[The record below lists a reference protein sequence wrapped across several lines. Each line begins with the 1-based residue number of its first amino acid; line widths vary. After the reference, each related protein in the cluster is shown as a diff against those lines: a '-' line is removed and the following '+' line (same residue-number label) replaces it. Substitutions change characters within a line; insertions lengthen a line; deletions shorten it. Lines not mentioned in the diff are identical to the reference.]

1 MDNIKR
7 IDFTATTAAADFTE
21 SLHQTG
27 FAVLYNHPLKKT
39 DIEHLYQQWQTFFLQ
54 DEQQK
59 EAFVVDPNNQEGW
72 IPPRVAEVA
81 KGFTVKDIKEFF
93 NYFPWGKCPDN
104 LKAITQDLFQQLQN
118 IGSTLL
124 DWVQQH
130 TPDDIRQ
137 YFSKPLPEMIANSPL
152 SLFRINYYPPLT
164 GAEEEGAVRA
174 AKHTDIDLLTVL
186 TAGTTSGLQALTKDG
201 QWQDIPCEHGNL
213 VINTGDMLQ
222 ECSRDYYPSTVH
234 RVLNPTGT
242 AAKVA
247 RMSCPMF
254 IHPTADVVLSE
265 RYTAKTYLH
274 ERLVE
279 IGLIK
284 E

>member
-1 MDNIKR
+1 MNDIKR
-7 IDFTATTAAADFTE
+7 VDFTGPMAAAEFTE

-27 FAVLYNHPLKKT
+27 FAVLYNHPIKKNA
-39 DIEHLYQQWQTFFLQ
+39 IANLYQQWEAFFLQ

-59 EAFVVDPNNQEGW
+59 EAFIVDPCKQEGW
-72 IPPRVAEVA
+72 VPPHIAEVA
-81 KGFTVKDIKEFF
+81 KGFSVKDIKEFF
-93 NYFPWGKCPDN
+93 NYFPWGKCPKH
-104 LKAITQDLFQQLQN
+104 LKNITDGLFQQLQS

-124 DWVQQH
+124 DWLQRQ
-130 TPDDIRQ
+130 TPSEVSQ
-137 YFSKPLPEMIANSPL
+137 GFSKPLPQMVSNSPL

-164 GAEEEGAVRA
+164 DQEEEGAVRA

-201 QWQDIPCEHGNL
+201 QWHDIPCEHGNL

-222 ECSRDYYPSTVH
+222 ECSKAYYPSTVH
-234 RVLNPTGT
+234 RVPNPTGE
-242 AAKVA
+242 AAKIA

-279 IGLIK
+279 VGLIK

>member
-1 MDNIKR
+1 MDHIKR
-7 IDFTATTAAADFTE
+7 IDFTAPQAAAEFTE

-27 FAVLYNHPLKKT
+27 FAVLYNHPIKKNA
-39 DIEHLYQQWQTFFLQ
+39 IENLYQQWKNFFLQ
-54 DEQQK
+54 DEEQK
-59 EAFVVDPNNQEGW
+59 KAFMVEPDNQAGW
-72 IPPRVAEVA
+72 IPPHIAEVA
-81 KGFTVKDIKEFF
+81 KDFSIKDIKEFF

-104 LKAITQDLFQQLQN
+104 LKKITHDLFQKLHN
-118 IGSTLL
+118 IGYTLL
-124 DWVQQH
+124 EWVQQH
-130 TPDDIRQ
+130 TPNEIRQ
-137 YFSKPLPEMIANSPL
+137 HFSLPLPQMIANSSL
-152 SLFRINYYPPLT
+152 SLFRINYYPPLS
-164 GAEEEGAVRA
+164 GKEEEGAVRA

-201 QWQDIPCEHGNL
+201 QWHDIPCEHGNL

-222 ECSRDYYPSTVH
+222 ECSHAYYPSTVH
-234 RVLNPTGT
+234 RVLNPIGE
-242 AAKVA
+242 AAQTA

-254 IHPTADVVLSE
+254 IHPVADVVLSE